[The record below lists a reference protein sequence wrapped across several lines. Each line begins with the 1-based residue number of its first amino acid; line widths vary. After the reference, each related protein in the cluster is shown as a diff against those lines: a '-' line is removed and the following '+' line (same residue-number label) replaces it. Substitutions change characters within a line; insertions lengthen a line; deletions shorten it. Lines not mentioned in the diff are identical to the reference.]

1 MSYAIFRAEKIKSW
15 GLLARSAGH
24 MNRSRPTPN
33 ADPSRSNL
41 VLIGSGDPDADV
53 RQHISEAG
61 IALDGLR
68 KNGVLAVRILATA
81 SPEFFRPDRVHRA
94 GEWDADRL
102 DAWQP
107 AAMEFLQAEFG
118 DNLVSA
124 IVHLDESTPH
134 IDAIFVPLDM
144 TPRNKGSPVRLNCAR
159 WFDGRKKLAA
169 LQDRYATALA
179 PLGLERGV
187 KGSRAQHKD
196 IKRQYATLKFEAEA
210 ALETT
215 ALTTIVLQSATED
228 RRAAKSEKQ
237 AATNERAHAEALSFG
252 LEAFADGRILAAS
265 GDEKRP
271 TFELQPM
278 PKDEVEALRRRLE
291 PAWHAVWRSVRR
303 LAALI
308 DHRAQEATKRATERA
323 MASARATVADTMR
336 AARAIGARAE
346 RIAQYLTPEARAETK
361 VLNNILK
368 TREGVEPPPRSPRTR

>member
-33 ADPSRSNL
+33 ADPSRTNL

-53 RQHISEAG
+53 RQHISGAG

-81 SPEFFRPDRVHRA
+81 SPEFFRPDRAHRA
-94 GEWDADRL
+94 GEWDDDRL

-134 IDAIFVPLDM
+134 IDAIFVPIDK

-159 WFDGRKKLAA
+159 WFDGRKKLTA
-169 LQDRYATALA
+169 LQDRYAAALA

-196 IKRQYATLKFEAEA
+196 IKRQYATLRFEAEA

-215 ALTTIVLQSATED
+215 ALTTIVLQSAVDD
-228 RRAAKSEKQ
+228 RRDAKSEKQ
-237 AATNERAHAEALSFG
+237 AATDARARAEALSFG

-265 GDEKRP
+265 GDDKNP
-271 TFELQPM
+271 TFELKPM
-278 PKDEVEALRRRLE
+278 PKAEVEALRRRLE
-291 PAWHAVWRSVRR
+291 PAWRAVWRSVCRI
-303 LAALI
+303 AASIEL
-308 DHRAQEATKRATERA
+308 RAQMAARRATAHAVKAAQES
-323 MASARATVADTMR
+323 MAETWRTAK
-336 AARAIGARAE
+336 AIGARAE
-346 RIAQYLTPEARAETK
+346 HLAQFLSPEARAEGK
-361 VLNNILK
+361 VLNSILK
-368 TREGVEPPPRSPRTR
+368 REEEQKPKTRSDPTR